1 LNNHVKQ
8 TKNRANRRFW
18 PLLLPHGGLLL
29 KGGLWRIAG
38 ILGLLLLA
46 SNATIPAPAHGY
58 EVLDVVRVSDLPY
71 EARQTLNLIRK
82 GGPYPY
88 SRDGAVFA
96 NREGRLP
103 RAPRG
108 TYREYTVNTPSRRD
122 RGARRIIAASGRRVL
137 VHRGPLPQLPAD
149 HRMKTDFSILIETK
163 SSGVFRCHVP
173 LSDRHWNSP
182 HAMECTW

>member
-1 LNNHVKQ
+1 VRQASSFESNLLNNHVKP
-8 TKNRANRRFW
+8 TKNRANNRFW

-46 SNATIPAPAHGY
+46 SNAAIPAPAHGS
-58 EVLDVVRVSDLPY
+58 EALDVVRVSDLPY
-71 EARQTLNLIRK
+71 EARQTLKLIRK

-88 SRDGAVFA
+88 SRDGAVFV

-103 RAPRG
+103 WAPRG

-122 RGARRIIAASGRRVL
+122 RGARRIIAASGDAFWYTEDHYRSFRRIIQ
-137 VHRGPLPQLPAD
+137 P
-149 HRMKTDFSILIETK
+149 
-163 SSGVFRCHVP
+163 
-173 LSDRHWNSP
+173 
-182 HAMECTW
+182 